1 MLLNLTE
8 EQIIQ
13 LAPDAASVK
22 AGKGLATRAKWVLL
36 EHSDRAIWGHC
47 QGSGK
52 TPYQTVIDTKKHSIQ
67 MFVPQPEV
75 PMQAWIGTLISICR
89 TG

>member
-36 EHSDRAIWGHC
+36 EHSDL
-47 QGSGK
+47 S
-52 TPYQTVIDTKKHSIQ
+52 
-67 MFVPQPEV
+67 
-75 PMQAWIGTLISICR
+75 LIHI
-89 TG
+89 

>member
-1 MLLNLTE
+1 MPLNLTE

-22 AGKGLATRAKWVLL
+22 AGKGLAVPGKWVLL
-36 EHSDRAIWGHC
+36 ACSERAVWGHC

-52 TPYQTVIDTKKHSIQ
+52 EPLSDCHRPERYRFQ
-67 MFVPQPEV
+67 MFLSQPEI
-75 PMQAWIGTLISICR
+75 PL
-89 TG
+89 

>member
-36 EHSDRAIWGHC
+36 EHSDRAIWGN
-47 QGSGK
+47 SI
-52 TPYQTVIDTKKHSIQ
+52 PDRNRYKKRSIQ
-67 MFVPQPEV
+67 MFLPQPEV
-75 PMQAWIGTLISICR
+75 SMQAWIGTLISICR
-89 TG
+89 TS

>member
-22 AGKGLATRAKWVLL
+22 AGKGLATKAKWYCWNTVTVP
-36 EHSDRAIWGHC
+36 
-47 QGSGK
+47 SG
-52 TPYQTVIDTKKHSIQ
+52 DTAR
-67 MFVPQPEV
+67 EV
-75 PMQAWIGTLISICR
+75 ERLHTRP
-89 TG
+89 

>member
-47 QGSGK
+47 RGSGENSI
-52 TPYQTVIDTKKHSIQ
+52 PDRNRYKKRSIQ